1 MRFNFGSKKD
11 LPCFDNQN
19 EMQNYYYETEEDLIS
34 EIKYQ
39 MNVEST

>member
-11 LPCFDNQN
+11 LPWFINQN